1 MPQALHGIGVSSGIA
16 IGKVRILHH
25 GQVDLPE
32 YAITPDQVDHEI
44 ARFRSAL
51 AQAKAQLREL
61 RQRIPQG
68 TPADIAAFIDTHL
81 LMLEDTP
88 LSREPEEIIRSHLCN
103 AEWALKLQQD
113 ALVQVFEAMDDPYLR
128 TRCDDVEHVVRR
140 VVHLLLNKSASEHEG
155 DAEEPHIVLAADISP
170 SDLVQLHQQHIAAL
184 VTERGGPLSHT
195 AILARSLGIPA
206 IVGVPRVHQYL
217 REDEMVVVDG
227 RQGALLVGLDA
238 QGLEFYRKRQRA
250 ELKARHELRKLKDT
264 PSVTLDGVTIHLQA
278 NIELYEDI
286 SAMRKVGAAG
296 VGLYRTEFLFMNR
309 TTPPDEEEQ
318 YQVYRQTVKRMNGA
332 PLTIRTLDLGA
343 DKELFP
349 GQANSRNPAL
359 GLRAIRLCLKEP
371 ELFKPQLRAILRASA
386 HGPVKLLIPMLTT
399 VSELRPVRQILD
411 EVRHELAAE
420 NLRFDPNLPIGGMIE
435 VPAAAL
441 CANYFARELD
451 FLSIGTNDLIQYT
464 LATDRID
471 ETVNHLY
478 DPLNIAVL
486 RLIRDTI
493 RAGASAG
500 IPVSLCGEM
509 ASDPALTRLLLGM
522 GLTDFSMPPAA
533 LLQVK
538 HIVITTTLEPLR
550 AHVEK
555 LLQSHRPEEIA
566 EGLAQLNR
574 L

>member
-1 MPQALHGIGVSSGIA
+1 MPQALYGIGVSSGIA

-32 YAITPDQVDHEI
+32 YSIHPDQVEHEI

-51 AQAKAQLREL
+51 EQARAQLRAL
-61 RQRIPQG
+61 RGRIPQG
-68 TPADIAAFIDTHL
+68 TPVDIAAFIDTHL

-88 LSREPEEIIRSHLCN
+88 LSREPEEIIRNQLCN

-140 VVHLLLNKSASEHEG
+140 VVLLLLNKESSEHES
-155 DAEEPHIVLAADISP
+155 EEDIPRIILAADISP

-195 AILARSLGIPA
+195 AILARGLGIPA
-206 IVGVPRVHQYL
+206 IVGVPHVHQYL
-217 REDEMVVVDG
+217 REEELVVVDG
-227 RQGALLVGLDA
+227 RQGALLTGLDA
-238 QGLEFYRKRQRA
+238 QGLAFYRKRQRA
-250 ELKARHELRKLKDT
+250 EQKARIELRKLKDK

-286 SAMRKVGAAG
+286 AAMRKVGAAG

-309 TTPPDEEEQ
+309 ATPPGEEEQ

-343 DKELFP
+343 DKELIP
-349 GQANSRNPAL
+349 GQANSPNPAL

-371 ELFKPQLRAILRASA
+371 ELFRPQLRAILRASA
-386 HGPVKLLIPMLTT
+386 HGPVKLLIPMLT
-399 VSELRPVRQILD
+399 SIGELRPVRQILD
-411 EVRHELAAE
+411 EVRRELIAE
-420 NLRFDPNLPIGGMIE
+420 NRRFDPNLPIGAMIE

-441 CANYFARELD
+441 CADSFARELD

-493 RAGASAG
+493 RAGAAAG
-500 IPVSLCGEM
+500 VPVSLCGEM
-509 ASDPALTRLLLGM
+509 ASDPAFTRLLLGM
-522 GLTDFSMPPAA
+522 GLTDFSMPPSA

-538 HIVITTTLEPLR
+538 HIVTTTTLEPLR
-550 AHVEK
+550 NQVEK
-555 LLQSHRPEEIA
+555 LLLSQRPEQIT
-566 EGLAQLNR
+566 EGLVQLNR
-574 L
+574 E

>member
-1 MPQALHGIGVSSGIA
+1 MPQALYGIGVSRGIA
-16 IGKVRILHH
+16 IGKVRILQH
-25 GQVDLPE
+25 GQVDLLE
-32 YAITPDQVDHEI
+32 YAISPDQIDHEI
-44 ARFRSAL
+44 TRFRSAL
-51 AQAKAQLREL
+51 TQAKAQLHEL

-68 TPADIAAFIDTHL
+68 TPVDIAAFIDTHL

-88 LSREPEEIIRSHLCN
+88 LSHEPEEIIRTQLCN

-140 VVHLLLNKSASEHEG
+140 VVNLLMNRDSSEHES
-155 DAEEPHIVLAADISP
+155 DDDEPRIVLAADISP

-217 REDEMVVVDG
+217 REDELVVVDG
-227 RQGALLVGLDA
+227 RQGALLAGLDVK
-238 QGLEFYRKRQRA
+238 GLEFYRKLQRS
-250 ELKARHELRKLKDT
+250 EHKARIELRKLKDK
-264 PSVTLDGVTIHLQA
+264 PSVTLDGVTINLQA
-278 NIELYEDI
+278 NIELPEDI
-286 SAMRKVGAAG
+286 AAMRKVGATG

-309 TTPPDEEEQ
+309 TTPPAEEEQ
-318 YQVYRQTVKRMNGA
+318 YQVYRHTVKRMNGA

-343 DKELFP
+343 DKEMVP
-349 GQANSRNPAL
+349 GQANCRNPAL

-371 ELFKPQLRAILRASA
+371 ELFRPQLRAILRASA
-386 HGPVKLLIPMLTT
+386 HGPVKLLIPMLTSIT
-399 VSELRPVRQILD
+399 ELRPIRQLLN
-411 EVRHELAAE
+411 EVRRELIAE
-420 NLRFDPNLPIGGMIE
+420 NHRFDANLPIGAMIE

-441 CANYFARELD
+441 CADSFARELD

-471 ETVNHLY
+471 EEVNHLY

-493 RAGASAG
+493 RAGTEAR

-509 ASDPALTRLLLGM
+509 ASDPTFTRLLLGM
-522 GLTDFSMPPAA
+522 GLTDFSMPASA

-538 HIVITTTLEPLR
+538 HIVTTTTLKPLR
-550 AHVEK
+550 HQVDK
-555 LLQSHRPEEIA
+555 LLRSHQPEQIA
-566 EGLAQLNR
+566 EGLEQLNR
-574 L
+574 P

>member
-1 MPQALHGIGVSSGIA
+1 MPQTMHGIGVSNGVA

-25 GQVDLPE
+25 GQVDLLE
-32 YAITPDQVDHEI
+32 YSITPAQVDSEI
-44 ARFRSAL
+44 ARFRAAL
-51 AQAKAQLREL
+51 AQAKAQLHEV
-61 RQRIPQG
+61 RQRIPPG

-81 LMLEDTP
+81 LMLEDAP
-88 LSREPEEIIRSHLCN
+88 LSRDPEEIIRNQLCN

-113 ALVQVFEAMDDPYLR
+113 VLVQVFEAMDDPYLR

-140 VVHLLLNKSASEHEG
+140 VLHLLLNRDASEHANE
-155 DAEEPHIVLAADISP
+155 DDEPRIVLAVDISP
-170 SDLVQLHQQHIAAL
+170 GDLVQLHQQHIAAL
-184 VTERGGPLSHT
+184 VTERGGQLSHT

-217 REDEMVVVDG
+217 RDDELVVVDG
-227 RQGALLVGLDA
+227 RQGALLADLDA
-238 QGLEFYRKRQRA
+238 KDLEFYRKRQRS
-250 ELKARHELRKLKDT
+250 EQKARNELRKLKDK
-264 PSVTLDGVTIHLQA
+264 PSITLDGVTIQLQA
-278 NIELYEDI
+278 NIELPEDI
-286 SAMRKVGAAG
+286 AAMRKVGATH

-309 TTPPDEEEQ
+309 TTPPGEEEQ
-318 YQVYRQTVKRMNGA
+318 YQAYRQTVKRMNGA

-343 DKELFP
+343 DKEMIP
-349 GQANSRNPAL
+349 GQANCRNPAL

-371 ELFKPQLRAILRASA
+371 ELFRPQLRAILRASA
-386 HGPVKLLIPMLTT
+386 HGPVKLLIPMLTS
-399 VSELRPVRQILD
+399 VAELRPVRQMLD
-411 EVRHELAAE
+411 EARHELLKE
-420 NLRFDPNLPIGGMIE
+420 NRRFDPKLPIGAMIE

-441 CANYFARELD
+441 CADSFARELD

-493 RAGASAG
+493 NAGTAAG

-509 ASDPALTRLLLGM
+509 ASDPLYTRLLLGM
-522 GLTDFSMPPAA
+522 GLTEFSMPPAA

-538 HIVITTTLEPLR
+538 HIVTTTAFKPLR
-550 AHVEK
+550 ARVDK
-555 LLQSHRPEEIA
+555 LLRSRHPEQIV
-566 EGLAQLNR
+566 EGLAQLNQP
-574 L
+574 

>member
-1 MPQALHGIGVSSGIA
+1 MPQTLHGIGVSSGIA

-25 GQVDLPE
+25 GQVDLVEYTIPPE
-32 YAITPDQVDHEI
+32 QIEQEI
-44 ARFRSAL
+44 ARFRAAL
-51 AQAKAQLREL
+51 AQAQAQLREL
-61 RQRIPQG
+61 RQRIPAG

-81 LMLEDTP
+81 LMLEDAP
-88 LSREPEEIIRSHLCN
+88 LAHEPAEIIRSQRCN

-140 VVHLLLNKSASEHEG
+140 VLHLLLNKDHAEHES
-155 DAEEPHIVLAADISP
+155 DSEEPRIVLAADISP

-184 VTERGGPLSHT
+184 VTERGGQLSHT
-195 AILARSLGIPA
+195 AIMARSLGIPA

-217 REDEMVVVDG
+217 REDELVVVDG
-227 RQGALLVGLDA
+227 RRGALVAGLDTR
-238 QGLEFYRKRQRA
+238 GLEFYRKRQRA
-250 ELKARHELRKLKDT
+250 EQKARYELRKLKDK
-264 PSVTLDGVTIHLQA
+264 PSVTLDGVAIQLQA
-278 NIELYEDI
+278 NIELPEDI
-286 SAMRKVGAAG
+286 TAMRKVGAAG

-309 TTPPDEEEQ
+309 ATPPDEEEQ
-318 YQVYRQTVKRMNGA
+318 YQVYRHTVKRMNGA

-386 HGPVKLLIPMLTT
+386 HGPIKLLIPMLT
-399 VSELRPVRQILD
+399 SIGELRPVRQLLD
-411 EVRHELAAE
+411 EVRQELHAE
-420 NLRFDPNLPIGGMIE
+420 NRRFDAKLPIGAMIE

-441 CANYFARELD
+441 CADSFASELD

-486 RLIRDTI
+486 RLIRSTI
-493 RAGASAG
+493 RAGAEAR

-509 ASDPALTRLLLGM
+509 ASDPAFTRLLLGM
-522 GLTDFSMPPAA
+522 GLTDFSMPAAA

-538 HIVITTTLEPLR
+538 HIVTNTTLKPLR
-550 AHVEK
+550 HQVDK
-555 LLQSHRPEEIA
+555 LLRNQQPEEIA
-566 EGLAQLNR
+566 RNLEKLNR

>member
-1 MPQALHGIGVSSGIA
+1 MPQALHGIGVSRGIA
-16 IGKVRILHH
+16 IGKVRILQH
-25 GQVDLPE
+25 GQVDLLEYTISPE
-32 YAITPDQVDHEI
+32 QIDHEI
-44 ARFRSAL
+44 FRFRSAL
-51 AQAKAQLREL
+51 TLARAQLHEL

-68 TPADIAAFIDTHL
+68 TPVDIAAFIDTHL
-81 LMLEDTP
+81 LMLEDAP
-88 LSREPEEIIRSHLCN
+88 LSREPEEIIRNQLCN

-140 VVHLLLNKSASEHEG
+140 VVNLLMNKGGSEHEIDDG
-155 DAEEPHIVLAADISP
+155 EPRIVLAADISP
-170 SDLVQLHQQHIAAL
+170 SDLVQLHQQRIAAL

-217 REDEMVVVDG
+217 REDELVVVDG
-227 RQGALLVGLDA
+227 RQGALLTGLDA
-238 QGLEFYRKRQRA
+238 KGLEFYRKLQRG
-250 ELKARHELRKLKDT
+250 EQKARIELRKLKDK
-264 PSVTLDGVTIHLQA
+264 PSVTLDGVSINLQA
-278 NIELYEDI
+278 NIELPEDI
-286 SAMRKVGAAG
+286 AAMRKVGAAG

-318 YQVYRQTVKRMNGA
+318 YQVYRHTVKRMNGA

-343 DKELFP
+343 DKEMIP
-349 GQANSRNPAL
+349 GQANCRNPAL

-371 ELFKPQLRAILRASA
+371 ELFRPQLRAILRASA
-386 HGPVKLLIPMLTT
+386 HGPVKLLIPMLTSI
-399 VSELRPVRQILD
+399 SELRPIRQLLA
-411 EVRHELAAE
+411 EVRRELVAE
-420 NLRFDPNLPIGGMIE
+420 NHRFDANLPIGAMIE

-441 CANYFARELD
+441 CADSFARELD

-471 ETVNHLY
+471 EEVNHLY

-493 RAGASAG
+493 RAGTEAG

-509 ASDPALTRLLLGM
+509 ASDPTFTRLLLGM
-522 GLTDFSMPPAA
+522 GLTDFSMPASA

-538 HIVITTTLEPLR
+538 HIVTTTTLKPLR
-550 AHVEK
+550 HQVEK
-555 LLQSHRPEEIA
+555 LLRSHQPEQIV
-566 EGLAQLNR
+566 EGLEKLNR
-574 L
+574 P

>member
-1 MPQALHGIGVSSGIA
+1 MPQALHGIGVSRGIA
-16 IGKVRILHH
+16 IGKVRILQH
-25 GQVDLPE
+25 GQVDLLEYTISPE
-32 YAITPDQVDHEI
+32 QIDHEI
-44 ARFRSAL
+44 SRFRSAL
-51 AQAKAQLREL
+51 TQARAQLHEL

-68 TPADIAAFIDTHL
+68 TPVDIAAFIDTHL
-81 LMLEDTP
+81 LMLEDAP
-88 LSREPEEIIRSHLCN
+88 LSREPEEIIRNQLCN

-113 ALVQVFEAMDDPYLR
+113 ALVHVFEAMDDPYLR

-140 VVHLLLNKSASEHEG
+140 VVNLLMNKGGSEHEIDDG
-155 DAEEPHIVLAADISP
+155 EPRIVLAADISP
-170 SDLVQLHQQHIAAL
+170 SDLVQLHQQRIAAL

-217 REDEMVVVDG
+217 REDELVVVDG
-227 RQGALLVGLDA
+227 RQGALLTGLDA
-238 QGLEFYRKRQRA
+238 KGLEFYRKLQRG
-250 ELKARHELRKLKDT
+250 EQKARIELRKLKDK
-264 PSVTLDGVTIHLQA
+264 PSVTLDGVSINLQA
-278 NIELYEDI
+278 NIELPEDI
-286 SAMRKVGAAG
+286 AAMRKVGAAG

-318 YQVYRQTVKRMNGA
+318 YQVYRHTVKRMNGA

-343 DKELFP
+343 DKEMIP
-349 GQANSRNPAL
+349 GQANCRNPAL

-371 ELFKPQLRAILRASA
+371 ELFRPQLRAILRASA
-386 HGPVKLLIPMLTT
+386 HGPVKLLIPMLTSI
-399 VSELRPVRQILD
+399 SELRPIRQLLA
-411 EVRHELAAE
+411 EVRRELVAE
-420 NLRFDPNLPIGGMIE
+420 NHRFDANLPIGAMIE

-441 CANYFARELD
+441 CADSFARELD

-471 ETVNHLY
+471 EEVNHLY

-493 RAGASAG
+493 RAGTEAR

-509 ASDPALTRLLLGM
+509 ASDPTFTRLLLGM
-522 GLTDFSMPPAA
+522 GLTDFSMPASA

-538 HIVITTTLEPLR
+538 HIVTTTTLKPLR
-550 AHVEK
+550 HQVEK
-555 LLQSHRPEEIA
+555 LLRSYQPEQIV
-566 EGLAQLNR
+566 EGLEKLNR
-574 L
+574 P